1 MNKNMF
7 SMFNI
12 PNLLTASNM
21 LCGILS
27 ILLSLSGRID
37 LAPYPI
43 FLGAIFD
50 FLDGFM
56 ARILKQQG
64 ELGKQLDSLADMV
77 TFGLAPGVMMMGVL
91 VFLTYP
97 GADAFREII
106 SSQSIPEET
115 TYTIKHMDLIVHDYS
130 YYFIEDYKMKL
141 LNFQYG
147 LSNLKLHSYF
157 PFMALII
164 TVFSMFRLA
173 KFNLDTRQSESFIGV
188 PTPANTIFFCMF
200 PLILAQDF
208 AEGSFQF
215 QVREFIM
222 QVWVLIPI
230 IVIMSISLISE
241 IPLFS
246 LKFKHFK
253 WKGNEI
259 RFIFLITCSLLI
271 PLTRFWSMGI
281 IVLLYLI
288 LSIIENI
295 LKTKKHEIQS

>member
-1 MNKNMF
+1 
-7 SMFNI
+7 MFNI

-21 LCGILS
+21 LCGIFS

-43 FLGAIFD
+43 FLGALFD
-50 FLDGFM
+50 FLDGFV
-56 ARILKQQG
+56 ARLLKQQG
-64 ELGKQLDSLADMV
+64 ELGKQLDSLADMI
-77 TFGLAPGVMMMGVL
+77 TFGLAPGIMMMGVL
-91 VFLTYP
+91 VYVIFPDVIRY
-97 GADAFREII
+97 DD
-106 SSQSIPEET
+106 IPEET
-115 TYTIKHMDLIVHDYS
+115 TH
-130 YYFIEDYKMKL
+130 YFNNFINYKESFLASFKMKSM
-141 LNFQYG
+141 NFLYG
-147 LSNLKLHSYF
+147 ISYLKLFSF
-157 PFMALII
+157 LPLLALII
-164 TVFSMFRLA
+164 PIFSMFRLA
-173 KFNLDTRQSESFIGV
+173 KFNLDTRQTDSFIGV

-200 PLILAQDF
+200 PLILVEDF
-208 AEGSFQF
+208 AVGSFQF

-230 IVIMSISLISE
+230 IIIMSILLVSE

-259 RFIFLITCSLLI
+259 RFLFLITCSLLI

-288 LSIIENI
+288 LSVIENL
-295 LKTKKHEIQS
+295 LKAKKHEIQS

>member
-1 MNKNMF
+1 
-7 SMFNI
+7 MFNI

-64 ELGKQLDSLADMV
+64 ELGKQLDSLADMI
-77 TFGLAPGVMMMGVL
+77 TFGLAPGIMMFVILLKISVDKNLSLECTECEYLSFSTWIDVVL
-91 VFLTYP
+91 RKFHFEVLFALL
-97 GADAFREII
+97 
-106 SSQSIPEET
+106 IP
-115 TYTIKHMDLIVHDYS
+115 
-130 YYFIEDYKMKL
+130 
-141 LNFQYG
+141 
-147 LSNLKLHSYF
+147 
-157 PFMALII
+157 
-164 TVFSMFRLA
+164 VFSMFRLA

-200 PLILAQDF
+200 PLILVQDF
-208 AEGSFQF
+208 AVGSFQF

-230 IVIMSISLISE
+230 IVIMSILLISE

>member
-21 LCGILS
+21 LCGILA
-27 ILLSLSGRID
+27 IFLTLSGRVYY
-37 LAPYPI
+37 APYFI
-43 FLGAIFD
+43 FLGAILD

-77 TFGLAPGVMMMGVL
+77 TFGLAPGVMMFMILIDLSLNNGNYFECTVCEFGKFESWVNLIFRQNHYEIL
-91 VFLTYP
+91 VALL
-97 GADAFREII
+97 
-106 SSQSIPEET
+106 IP
-115 TYTIKHMDLIVHDYS
+115 
-130 YYFIEDYKMKL
+130 
-141 LNFQYG
+141 
-147 LSNLKLHSYF
+147 
-157 PFMALII
+157 
-164 TVFSMFRLA
+164 VFSMFRLA

-208 AEGSFQF
+208 AVGSFQF

-230 IVIMSISLISE
+230 IIIMSILLISE

>member
-1 MNKNMF
+1 MNKNTF

-77 TFGLAPGVMMMGVL
+77 TFGLAPGIMMFALLIQEFTVIDEFLPSYISIRTSFFVWIHDGLYANSKNWVPLIAL
-91 VFLTYP
+91 V
-97 GADAFREII
+97 
-106 SSQSIPEET
+106 IP
-115 TYTIKHMDLIVHDYS
+115 I
-130 YYFIEDYKMKL
+130 
-141 LNFQYG
+141 
-147 LSNLKLHSYF
+147 
-157 PFMALII
+157 
-164 TVFSMFRLA
+164 FSMFRLA
-173 KFNLDTRQSESFIGV
+173 KFNLDTRQTEGFIGLN
-188 PTPANTIFFCMF
+188 TPANTLLLCTF

-208 AEGSFQF
+208 EVGSINYM
-215 QVREFIM
+215 VREFVM
-222 QVWVLIPI
+222 QTWFLIPLI
-230 IVIMSISLISE
+230 IVLSILLVSE

-259 RFIFLITCSLLI
+259 RFLFLITCSLLI
-271 PLTRFWSMGI
+271 PLTLYWSLGI
-281 IVLLYLI
+281 IVILYVI
-288 LSIIENI
+288 LSLIDNF
-295 LKTKKHEIQS
+295 LKRKKHEIQS